1 MVRILDLLKK
11 VFNSEDT
18 AISQIR
24 EEDIKAFSYYSKVL
38 DLAKDIYTK
47 NPDKSIEECISLA
60 ETFINTTKN
69 FVKTGKLW

>member
-11 VFNSEDT
+11 AFSSEGT

-24 EEDIKAFSYYSKVL
+24 EEDIIAFSHNSKAL

-60 ETFINTTKN
+60 ESFINTTKN
-69 FVKTGKLW
+69 FTKTGKL

>member
-11 VFNSEDT
+11 AFSSEGT

-24 EEDIKAFSYYSKVL
+24 EEDIIAFSHNSKVL

-60 ETFINTTKN
+60 ESFINTTKN
-69 FVKTGKLW
+69 FTKTGKL